1 MIVADFRK
9 KLFMIISALL
19 CSLFGCTA
27 QQQKFERLDTE
38 AFEQAISDTS
48 VVRLDVRSTDEYSS
62 GHIANAVNIDV
73 MKSDFE
79 ARAAALLPKDKTIA
93 VYCRSGRRS
102 KKAAGILVENGYKV
116 IELNNGITG
125 WINAGKE
132 TVR

>member
-1 MIVADFRK
+1 MK
-9 KLFMIISALL
+9 KLIMIISAAL
-19 CSLFGCTA
+19 CSLLGCTA
-27 QQQKFERLDTE
+27 QQQKFESVATE
-38 AFEQAISDTS
+38 AVQQEISDTS
-48 VVRLDVRSTDEYSS
+48 VVRLDVRSIDEYSS

-73 MKSDFE
+73 TKDAFA
-79 ARAAALLPKDKTIA
+79 ARATSLLPKDKTIA

-116 IELNNGITG
+116 IELNNGITR

>member
-1 MIVADFRK
+1 MK
-9 KLFMIISALL
+9 KLFMIISAVLCNLL
-19 CSLFGCTA
+19 GCTA
-27 QQQKFERLDTE
+27 QQQKFESLDTE

-48 VVRLDVRSTDEYSS
+48 VVRLDVRSIDEYSD

-79 ARAAALLPKDKTIA
+79 ERATSILPKDKTIA

-116 IELNNGITG
+116 IELNHGITG
-125 WINAGKE
+125 WVNAGKKTE
-132 TVR
+132 RQ